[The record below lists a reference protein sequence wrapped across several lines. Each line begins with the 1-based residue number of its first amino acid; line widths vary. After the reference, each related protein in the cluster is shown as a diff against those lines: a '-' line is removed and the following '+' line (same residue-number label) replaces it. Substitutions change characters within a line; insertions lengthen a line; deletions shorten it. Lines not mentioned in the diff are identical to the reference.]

1 MYIEEI
7 LKIPDCTMKLSCY
20 DPEKKSLLDFD
31 ANLFSKEPLKS
42 KIDMLLA
49 KKNLDHYIL
58 VENISYDKKKI
69 DFSSKTVDCTLYLN
83 LKNGKTYRWQK
94 VAVSF
99 IRIGGENIATCII
112 AKQNAFPYNRRDT
125 FRIPVDCEGKVFWDE
140 DEKPE
145 PCIVKDVSH
154 GGLGIFLDKSSR
166 KLFKGLPAKV
176 TWEETANF
184 DNNGNRTTR
193 KFNVAGRIVR
203 RQVTLDNDIIVGIQ
217 MNEEPDAIRDYIQWA
232 QVHRGFQKENEK
244 PSVPKGVSKQEN
256 WQLQK
261 QLEQMAGQDN

>member
-7 LKIPDCTMKLSCY
+7 QTIPDCTMKLSCF
-20 DPEKKSLLDFD
+20 DPEKNTLLDFD
-31 ANLFSKEPLKS
+31 AVLFSNQALKG
-42 KIDMLLA
+42 KIDMLLS
-49 KKNLDHYIL
+49 KKNLVHYIL
-58 VENISYDKKKI
+58 VNNISYDKKNI
-69 DFSSKTVDCTLYLN
+69 DFSSKTIENTLYLN

-99 IRIGGENIATCII
+99 IRIANENIATCII

-145 PCIVKDVSH
+145 VCIVKDVSH
-154 GGLGIFLDKSSR
+154 GGLGIMMDSSTR

-176 TWEETANF
+176 TWEETAHF
-184 DNNGNRTTR
+184 DDNSSKSTR

-203 RQVTLDNDIIVGIQ
+203 RQTTLDNEIIVGIQ

-232 QVHRGFQKENEK
+232 QVHRGLDKQEEK
-244 PSVPKGVSKQEN
+244 PSVPKGVQKQEN

-261 QLEQMAGQDN
+261 QLEKMAGNED